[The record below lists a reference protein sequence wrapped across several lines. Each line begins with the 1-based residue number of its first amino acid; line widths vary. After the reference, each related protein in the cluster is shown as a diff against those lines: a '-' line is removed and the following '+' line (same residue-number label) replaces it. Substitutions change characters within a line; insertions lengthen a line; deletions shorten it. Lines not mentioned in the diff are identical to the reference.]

1 MNYPLISEYIE
12 SIRYAED
19 NFATLTNLRPVLD
32 NNGNPIMSSGNFA
45 VVFKMKDIKTNK
57 IYAVKCFLK
66 EQEGREQSY
75 QLIAEELEDLASNYL
90 TSIRYMKNELFVD
103 SANSNETEFP
113 VLLMEWIEGVTLDKY
128 IRTHIESNYGLAMLV
143 YRFSKLASWLLSQ
156 PFAHGDLKLD
166 NILVKEDGSL
176 VLVDYDGM
184 YVPAM
189 KGQKAR
195 EIGSPDFRHPQR
207 TEEQFDEYID
217 DFAIASILLS
227 LKAISLTPQLLSQY
241 GATDRLLFSQKDY
254 SDLSSSNAIDA
265 LRPLMADSELNLL
278 YSLFLLAH
286 SKQDLS
292 MISFR
297 LLTIAKPKKPS
308 KFHFNIFEELLARK
322 WTITSVRKFTREE
335 IELVAKAQVVESE
348 YGASCCF
355 FMKDGTTIYQ
365 AMSNDSKANVGDILK
380 MSEIE
385 IVTLEKEGC
394 NPIERIRG

>member
-66 EQEGREQSY
+66 EQEGREQNY

-143 YRFSKLASWLLSQ
+143 YRFSRLASWLLSQ

-207 TEEQFDEYID
+207 TEEQFNEHID

-241 GATDRLLFSQKDY
+241 GATDRLLFSQNDY

-286 SKQDLS
+286 SKQNLS

-297 LLTIAKPKKPS
+297 L
-308 KFHFNIFEELLARK
+308 FNITEPNKPHYSFINPYRKK
-322 WTITSVRKFTREE
+322 WTIKSVERFTQEE
-335 IELVAKAQVVESE
+335 IRLVAKAQVVDSE

-355 FMKDGTTIYQ
+355 FMKNGSTIFVP
-365 AMSNDSKANVGDILK
+365 MSNDSKANVGDILK

-394 NPIERIRG
+394 NPIQRIRG